1 MKEVAHLDEQ
11 VRQMTVERE
20 EHDRAS
26 QRLHEDQQA
35 AENASSMASRLVASM
50 EEQLRLARSE
60 REEMTR
66 QHASDKEFLSGIF
79 RELEARATRRHPPPR
94 GPRCPA
100 IFTTQPRVARGQPC
114 LRPRHHTPPASF
126 DRPGRGVPTCAAPSL
141 AAGSARHRTL

>member
-1 MKEVAHLDEQ
+1 MHDNEVLMKEVAHLDEQ

-94 GPRCPA
+94 GPRCTCYLRDATKGRSWPA
-100 IFTTQPRVARGQPC
+100 LPAPSPSHVAR
-114 LRPRHHTPPASF
+114 L
-126 DRPGRGVPTCAAPSL
+126 L
-141 AAGSARHRTL
+141 